1 LNDNVT
7 KVRFLDAKAA
17 AQDFDNPELL
27 AIEQIAVAGAE
38 LVCRRL
44 DARSFAYPI
53 PLLVNLPYGTKVI
66 DSTRTCSSYRSVKDK
81 QPILIIASLA
91 IYEDLTSA
99 PRNELT
105 RLQCS

>member
-53 PLLVNLPYGTKVI
+53 RCL
-66 DSTRTCSSYRSVKDK
+66 
-81 QPILIIASLA
+81 
-91 IYEDLTSA
+91 
-99 PRNELT
+99 
-105 RLQCS
+105 